1 MAAAAIILA
10 DELSCKWIFRG
21 SEQPLTIGEIS
32 EFLASRADVST
43 GDRGYK
49 FLCDWV
55 TQNSNKLCG
64 KSDTV
69 DVLGA
74 VEDGKAY
81 IIRSV
86 FERILQDEGYST
98 AAMAKAFALLCRE
111 LDDFAGL
118 APCQVRQ
125 IDWPECNGESE
136 QCGDR
141 PIWQC
146 WQKYILERVDT
157 EQVCRICGCTDN
169 NACPGGCY
177 WAKPDLC
184 SACAEQ
190 DGPQKAG
197 KGEADEQ
204 TCAKK

>member
-1 MAAAAIILA
+1 MNA
-10 DELSCKWIFRG
+10 DEIVRALRCY
-21 SEQPLTIGEIS
+21 
-32 EFLASRADVST
+32 ASD
-43 GDRGYK
+43 
-49 FLCDWV
+49 CDNDDACNQCTFAWMC
-55 TQNSNKLCG
+55 NKLDG
-64 KSDTV
+64 NAPKVIADLIES
-69 DVLGA
+69 LQAQLAESQRREQAA
-74 VEDGKAY
+74 VEGEK
-81 IIRSV
+81 R
-86 FERILQDEGYST
+86 
-98 AAMAKAFALLCRE
+98 MAKAFALLCRE